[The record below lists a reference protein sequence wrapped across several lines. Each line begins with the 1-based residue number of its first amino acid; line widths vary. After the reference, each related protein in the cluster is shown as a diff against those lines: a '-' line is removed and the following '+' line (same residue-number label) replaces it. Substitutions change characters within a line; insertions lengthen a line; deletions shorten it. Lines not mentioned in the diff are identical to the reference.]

1 MSGKKNNVVSLAEI
15 SAKKVEKELELE
27 FYRKH
32 LEECE
37 SKISYIQR
45 DIELTLEVIHI
56 IESEKV
62 VLVDASLPII
72 NIDNEDNLK

>member
-15 SAKKVEKELELE
+15 SAKKVEKEKELE

-62 VLVDASLPII
+62 VLVDSSLPII

>member
-62 VLVDASLPII
+62 VLVDSSLPII

>member
-15 SAKKVEKELELE
+15 SAKKVEKEKELE

-45 DIELTLEVIHI
+45 DIELTLEVIQI

>member
-15 SAKKVEKELELE
+15 SAKKVEKEKELE

>member
-15 SAKKVEKELELE
+15 SAKKVEKELKLE